1 MKGIEIFKND
11 RFGEVRVAG
20 TSENPLFCLV
30 DICKVLELQVTPT
43 KNRLK
48 QDGVSLIKGV
58 SKTTITP
65 KVTGKGQV
73 YFVNKFLNAQSPVI
87 CA

>member
-20 TSENPLFCLV
+20 TSESPLFCLV

-58 SKTTITP
+58 SKTTN
-65 KVTGKGQV
+65 Q
-73 YFVNKFLNAQSPVI
+73 
-87 CA
+87 